1 MIFKIKNGYLGSPL
15 LKLPIIFQ
23 KQNRMETKT
32 YVMLDSMDA
41 SAPIYQT
48 MPGGKRSLIKKRP
61 FYRPL
66 LQVTFTGE
74 DGKNRTIRYKKNSNS
89 IFQDDQIKEG
99 ILANERF
106 TSSERNDAYFRHG
119 TLTTKLPQLQKFLE
133 NHPENENFSGICDGV
148 TKAFKLMDKAV
159 EAKVTNADLK
169 KRAKAA
175 VKIFDFD
182 LVGAQEMLI
191 RLYGAYFKTP
201 TEADFTGTEEEKI
214 ASATAE
220 CQNMLIEFLDNSEEE
235 GVDAILKED
244 EKLNVDE
251 KTTVLI
257 GKLLNADLLSFSATE
272 GKISK
277 KDKSGKWIEVRDMS
291 NEYSMDEKKRLFSDF
306 LNSDAGKDLKEDL
319 ENDLKGLDK
328 KPKTESKKK

>member
-1 MIFKIKNGYLGSPL
+1 
-15 LKLPIIFQ
+15 
-23 KQNRMETKT
+23 METKT

-48 MPGGKRSLIKKRP
+48 MQGGKRSLIRKRP

-74 DGKNRTIRYKKNSNS
+74 DGKNKTIRYKKNSNS
-89 IFQDDQIKEG
+89 IFQDEQIKEG
-99 ILANERF
+99 ILANDRF
-106 TSSERNDAYFRHG
+106 TSSERNDPYFRHG
-119 TLTTKLPQLQKFLE
+119 TLTTNLPQLQTFLE
-133 NHPENENFSGICDGV
+133 NHPENEGFSGICDGV

-159 EAKVTNADLK
+159 EAKVTNSDLK
-169 KRAKAA
+169 RRAKAA
-175 VKIFDFD
+175 VKIFDLD
-182 LVGAQEMLI
+182 LPSAQEMLI
-191 RLYGAYFKTP
+191 RLNGSYFKTP
-201 TEADFTGTEEEKI
+201 SPDDYTGTAEEKV

-220 CQNMLIEFLDNSEEE
+220 CQNMLISFLDDSEEE
-235 GVDAILKED
+235 GVDAILKEN
-244 EKLNVDE
+244 EELNVDE

-291 NEYSMDEKKRLFSDF
+291 NDYSMDEKKRLFSDF
-306 LNSDAGKDLKEDL
+306 LNSDAGKNLKEDL

-328 KPKTESKKK
+328 KPKVESKKK